1 MKTTLSIYLSLAC
14 ALQCRAEEPAPEIA
28 GLQKA
33 AADFVTAYNKQ
44 DATAIAALFT
54 EDGEMADLS
63 GTNLTSGRDE
73 IQARYEQI
81 FSDDP
86 LNIAIEVD
94 SVRFVAPNLAIEDGT
109 FHLTPADDESA
120 PPRSTTYTAV
130 LIQDDAGAWRI
141 ASTRSLKDVTE
152 AAGQFADLAEVLK
165 GEWTCRADGV
175 QLDLAFG
182 WDASG
187 KFLIGEML
195 TTTADAE
202 PQQGTIRI
210 GWDASRKSIVSWMF
224 DAKGG
229 STHGIWTPD
238 ENGWLIRSEGSTA
251 DGETLSAAQ
260 QLTTEGRETLIWKA
274 IHRIIDG
281 QTQPDK
287 VLRMVRQAPV
297 PGDETQP

>member
-1 MKTTLSIYLSLAC
+1 MKTRFIICLSLAC
-14 ALQCRAEEPAPEIA
+14 ALQCPAEDPTPEIA

-33 AADFVTAYNKQ
+33 AAEFVTAYNKQ

-86 LNIAIEVD
+86 LRIAIEVD

-152 AAGQFADLAEVLK
+152 AAGHLASLADALK
-165 GEWTCRADGV
+165 GEWTYRDPEGV
-175 QLDLAFG
+175 RLDLAFG
-182 WDASG
+182 WDSHRHPYHRRNAHHHRRCRAAG
-187 KFLIGEML
+187 RQHPHQLGRL
-195 TTTADAE
+195 QTTDCLVDVRCRRRLH
-202 PQQGTIRI
+202 PRGL
-210 GWDASRKSIVSWMF
+210 DS
-224 DAKGG
+224 
-229 STHGIWTPD
+229 
-238 ENGWLIRSEGSTA
+238 
-251 DGETLSAAQ
+251 
-260 QLTTEGRETLIWKA
+260 
-274 IHRIIDG
+274 HR
-281 QTQPDK
+281 
-287 VLRMVRQAPV
+287 
-297 PGDETQP
+297 